1 MPNEKTKKNDPNDAT
16 MAFDP
21 KPVARRHPLIF
32 SFRDFYEIFHQDAEK
47 GAKLLGITLTQRNDI
62 PMAGIP
68 YHAADNY
75 LQKLLNQ
82 GIKIALCE
90 QMEPAIAGK
99 IVERKLTRIITP
111 GTRLAENQIE
121 ANRNQFLLALEFTK
135 TQTHLAWLDLTTG
148 TFFHRYR

>member
-1 MPNEKTKKNDPNDAT
+1 MPNEKTKKMTPMMQQWHSIRSQLPEDT
-16 MAFDP
+16 LLF
-21 KPVARRHPLIF
+21 
-32 SFRDFYEIFHQDAEK
+32 FRLGDFYEIFHQDAEK

-99 IVERKLTRIITP
+99 SLNGNSPESSPR
-111 GTRLAENQIE
+111 AH
-121 ANRNQFLLALEFTK
+121 A
-135 TQTHLAWLDLTTG
+135 
-148 TFFHRYR
+148 